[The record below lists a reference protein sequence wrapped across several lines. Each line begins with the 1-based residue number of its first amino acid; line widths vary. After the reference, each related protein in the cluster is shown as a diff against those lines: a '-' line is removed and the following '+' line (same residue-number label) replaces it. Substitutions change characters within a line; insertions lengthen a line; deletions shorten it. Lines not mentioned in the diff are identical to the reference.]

1 MFFSCDYKEKGS
13 AVKGHFQ
20 SAVIA
25 YMHLM
30 YEIRCQVLRS
40 V

>member
-1 MFFSCDYKEKGS
+1 MFFSCDYKVEGR

-20 SAVIA
+20 SAVTA
-25 YMHLM
+25 YVHLM

>member
-1 MFFSCDYKEKGS
+1 MFFSCDYKVGGS

-20 SAVIA
+20 SAVTA
-25 YMHLM
+25 HMHLM
-30 YEIRCQVLRS
+30 SEIRCQALRS